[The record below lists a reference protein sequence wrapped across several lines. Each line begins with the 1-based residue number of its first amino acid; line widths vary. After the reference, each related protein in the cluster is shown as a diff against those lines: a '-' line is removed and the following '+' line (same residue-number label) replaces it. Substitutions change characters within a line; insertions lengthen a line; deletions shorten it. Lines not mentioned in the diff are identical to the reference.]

1 MSEKF
6 RNFVLERLLA
16 PLITVVVVRRTV
28 VTIFTIAKPM
38 PRFLALFLSALLLA
52 GCYSLPFISGEIQV
66 TADELTQKMGRHFPL
81 EKSVAGLLEVTLL
94 RPRVE
99 LNADEKRI
107 ATRFEV
113 SVKLPLTNRS
123 VTGTLKIS
131 GRPEYVAASRSLFLR
146 DARVEQIRMDNT
158 PEALSAG
165 LAKAASNVAKDVLE
179 DKPLYTFTAQDLSR
193 VGGHYEPERVEVRP
207 DALVLK
213 VK

>member
-1 MSEKF
+1 MF
-6 RNFVLERLLA
+6 RSLSIIDKPKPVILAVLSTS
-16 PLITVVVVRRTV
+16 I
-28 VTIFTIAKPM
+28 
-38 PRFLALFLSALLLA
+38 LLA
-52 GCYSLPFISGEIQV
+52 GCPSVPLWSGEVRV
-66 TADELTQKMGRHFPL
+66 TSGELTQRLERHFPL
-81 EKSVAGLLEVTLL
+81 EKSVAGLLDVTLL

-99 LNADEKRI
+99 LNVDEKRI
-107 ATRFEV
+107 ATSFDV

-123 VTGTLKIS
+123 TSGSLKVS

-146 DARVEQIRMDNT
+146 DARVDQIRMDNT

-193 VGGHYEPERVEVRP
+193 FGAGNEPARVEVRS